1 MYNVK
6 MQLVNDEAFLGAY
19 GKLNDKQREAVD
31 AIDGPVMVI
40 AGPGTGKTQI
50 LTLRIANILR
60 QTDEQPENILAL
72 TFTKSG
78 ARAMRERLRA
88 FVGAVAYRVPIHTFH
103 GLCERL
109 IRDYPEA
116 YTKILGGKAATEI
129 EKIDMVERIL
139 EAPEVAML
147 RPAGDPSFYVRPILS
162 VISNMKQENVLPD
175 DLVGIVDAEE
185 LKLQD
190 IEQFHTKGA
199 HKGKER
205 SDYTKAVARIEKLRV
220 LVYVYRRYEAA
231 MREAKRYDFDD
242 MIVETVRVL
251 RDQESVRLD
260 LQETYHY
267 ILADEHQD
275 VNGAQNE
282 ILRLLAAFHDAPNL
296 FVVGDEKQAIYRFQ
310 GASLENF
317 LHFET
322 LFPSTKVIVLTDN
335 YRSTQPIL
343 DAGHALVAVTEG
355 PLLDY
360 RLPLQSHQSN
370 ETTLTLV
377 TYPHEAYEH
386 EAVAQIVLQAIADG
400 TPAEE
405 IAVIVRSNRDVELF
419 AALLRTHG
427 LAVEPS
433 ADSDI
438 LEHPLLLAIVDLI
451 DVVVAPGN
459 EVLLARVFQSAYWH
473 ISVADTMRVMAAR
486 SYHEPLA
493 VLLADRARLEALG
506 LDDVERVAACMTT
519 LATVREEMFGTA
531 PHRLLAR
538 LLALSGLFD
547 HVTTHGV
554 LESTRVIR
562 RLYDEVEG
570 LVCSGEAATL
580 GDIVTLLRRR
590 MAYGV
595 SLSAPFLKDSNNAV
609 QVMTAH
615 KSKGLEFEVVIVPH
629 VTEAAWGGS
638 KRPDYFK
645 VPLVRTGELELAANE
660 DERRLLYV
668 AMTRA
673 KRTLVLSYAET
684 NTEGKVLSPSPLL
697 AALPATITLPPI
709 TYPETVSSVFA
720 TSEPALADV
729 IRPFIL
735 RVLTDRG
742 LSATSLNN
750 AIKNPW
756 DFLYRNVIRL
766 PEVQTPSLQ
775 FGTAIHGVLEY
786 STKAKMTTGKLPSF
800 SLLKSRLEFEL
811 GKLPLST
818 VEFTNLLAKG
828 LELLAVYVP
837 HLESSLPV
845 TTKEELSVR
854 VSLPLGLPDLPELT
868 LTGKL
873 DRIDIGA
880 DGLAVQVVDYKTGK
894 PKTRNDIEGKTAK
907 ADASYRRQLSFYSLL
922 LHLHGDERY
931 QTDTGVLS
939 FVEAD
944 SKGRVHEEVF
954 VSGAAE
960 RTQLTEEIKT
970 VVATLLSGDFLSDET
985 LLAESEYAHVARQL
999 LVRRG

>member
-1 MYNVK
+1 
-6 MQLVNDEAFLGAY
+6 MQLVNDEAYLAAY
-19 GKLNDKQREAVD
+19 NKLNDKQQEAVD

-60 QTDEQPENILAL
+60 QTDVQPENILAL

-78 ARAMRERLRA
+78 ARAMRERLRT
-88 FVGAVAYRVPIHTFH
+88 FVGSVAYRVPIYTFH

-116 YTKILGGKAATEI
+116 YTKILGGKAAAEI
-129 EKIDMVERIL
+129 EKIDIIERIL
-139 EAPEVAML
+139 EAPEAALL
-147 RPAGDPSFYVRPILS
+147 RPSGDPAFYVRPLLS
-162 VISNMKQENVLPD
+162 IISNMKQENVLPD
-175 DLVGIVDAEE
+175 DLVAIVNDEE
-185 LKLQD
+185 RKLQD

-205 SDYTKAVARIEKLRV
+205 SEYTKAVARLEKLRV
-220 LVYVYRRYEAA
+220 LTYVYRLYEAS

-260 LQETYHY
+260 LQETYQY
-267 ILADEHQD
+267 LLADEHQD

-282 ILRLLAAFHDAPNL
+282 ILRLVAAYHDAPNL

-322 LFPSTKVIVLTDN
+322 LFPTTNVIVLTDN
-335 YRSTQPIL
+335 YRSTQSIL

-355 PLLDY
+355 PLVDY
-360 RLPLQSHQSN
+360 RLPLRAHALH
-370 ETTLTLV
+370 ETTLALTA
-377 TYPHEAYEH
+377 YPHEAYEH
-386 EAVAQIVLQAIADG
+386 EAILNAVAAELSSG
-400 TPAEE
+400 TRAEE

-419 AALLRTHG
+419 AALLRARG
-427 LAVEPS
+427 IAVEPS

-438 LEHPLLLAIVDLI
+438 LEHPLLLAIMDLLE
-451 DVVVAPGN
+451 VVVTPGN
-459 EVLLARVFQSAYWH
+459 EVLLARVFQAPYWH
-473 ISVADTMRVMAAR
+473 VSVADTLRVLAAR

-493 VLLADRARLEALG
+493 ALLSNDERLEALG
-506 LDDVERVAACMTT
+506 LDDVTRVRACMSTI
-519 LATVREEMFGTA
+519 ATVRAELVTEA

-538 LLALSGLFD
+538 LLNLSGLF
-547 HVTTHGV
+547 VQGATHDA

-570 LVCSGEAATL
+570 LVVSGEAHTL
-580 GDIVTLLRRR
+580 YDVVTLLRRR

-595 SLSAPFLKDSNNAV
+595 PLNAPFLKDSQQAV
-609 QVMTAH
+609 HVMTAH
-615 KSKGLEFEVVIVPH
+615 KSKGLEFEVVLIPH
-629 VTEAAWGGS
+629 VTDAAWGGG

-645 VPLVRTGELELAANE
+645 VPLVRTGELALEANE

-673 KRTLVLSYAET
+673 KRTLLLSYAET
-684 NTEGKVLSPSPLL
+684 NTEGKVLSPSPLV
-697 AALPATITLPPI
+697 ASMPVTVTAV
-709 TYPETVSSVFA
+709 PESYDTVLSAVMTHEAPSIR
-720 TSEPALADV
+720 ER
-729 IRPFIL
+729 IRPYIL
-735 RVLTDRG
+735 RFLTERG

-756 DFLYRNVIRL
+756 DFLFRNVIRL
-766 PEVQTPSLQ
+766 PEMQTASLQ

-786 STKAKMTTGKLPSF
+786 SSATHTHTGVLPSF
-800 SLLKSRLEFEL
+800 SDIKSRLESEL

-828 LELLAVYVP
+828 LELLVVYLP
-837 HLESSLPV
+837 HLEASLPAA
-845 TTKEELSVR
+845 TKEELSIRVR
-854 VSLPLGLPDLPELT
+854 LPLGLPELPELI
-868 LTGKL
+868 LTGKI
-873 DRIDIGA
+873 DRVDLGT
-880 DGLAVQVVDYKTGK
+880 DGRAVRVVDYKTGK
-894 PKTRNDIEGKTAK
+894 PKTRNEIEGKTAK
-907 ADASYRRQLSFYSLL
+907 ADAGYRRQLSFYSLL
-922 LHLHGDERY
+922 LHLYGDERY
-931 QTDTGVLS
+931 ATETGVLS

-944 SKGRVHEEVF
+944 AKGRVHEEMF
-954 VSGAAE
+954 ESGEAE
-960 RTQLTEEIKT
+960 RRILVDEIKA
-970 VVATLLSGDFLSDET
+970 VVTSLISGEFLSDDT
-985 LLAESEYAHVARQL
+985 LCAQSEYAYLARQL
-999 LVRRG
+999 LHPR

>member
-1 MYNVK
+1 

-19 GKLNDKQREAVD
+19 GKLNEKQREAVD
-31 AIDGPVMVI
+31 VIDGPVMVI

-78 ARAMRERLRA
+78 ARAMRERLRT
-88 FVGAVAYRVPIHTFH
+88 FVGAVAYRVPIYTFH

-129 EKIDMVERIL
+129 EKIDIVERIL

-147 RPAGDPSFYVRPILS
+147 RPAGDPSFYVQPLLS

-175 DLVGIVDAEE
+175 DLVTIVDTEE
-185 LKLQD
+185 GRLQD
-190 IEQFHTKGA
+190 IEQYHTKGA

-205 SDYTKAVARIEKLRV
+205 SEYTKAVARLEKLRV
-220 LVYVYRRYEAA
+220 LIFVYRRYEAS
-231 MREAKRYDFDD
+231 MREAKLYDFDD

-251 RDQESVRLD
+251 RAQESVRLD

-282 ILRLLAAFHDAPNL
+282 ILRLLAAFHDNPNL

-322 LFPSTKVIVLTDN
+322 LFPATKVIVLTDN
-335 YRSTQPIL
+335 YRSTQSIL

-360 RLPLQSHQSN
+360 RLPLLAHAVTP
-370 ETTLTLV
+370 TTLSLV
-377 TYPHEAYEH
+377 MYPHEAYEH
-386 EAVAQIVLQAIADG
+386 EAVAQSVEQTLKNG

-419 AALLRTHG
+419 SVLLRSRG
-427 LAVEPS
+427 IAVEPS

-451 DVVVAPGN
+451 DVVVSPGN
-459 EVLLARVFQSAYWH
+459 EALLARVFQSAYWH
-473 ISVADTMRVMAAR
+473 ISIADMMRVMGAR

-493 VLLADRARLEALG
+493 ALLSDRSRLETLG
-506 LDDVERVAACMTT
+506 LDNIDLVAKCMTT
-519 LATVREEMFGTA
+519 IDTVRGEMLGEA

-538 LLALSGLFD
+538 LLNLSGLFD
-547 HVTTHGV
+547 QVATHDA

-570 LVCSGEAATL
+570 LVCSGEATTL
-580 GDIVTLLRRR
+580 ADVVTLLRRR
-590 MAYGV
+590 MAYWV
-595 SLSAPFLKDSNNAV
+595 PLNAPFLKDSNSAV

-615 KSKGLEFEVVIVPH
+615 KSKGLEFEVVLVPH

-645 VPLVRTGELELAANE
+645 VPLVRTGELALAANE

-673 KRTLVLSYAET
+673 KRTLLLSYAET

-697 AALPATITLPPI
+697 ASLPDTIVAQAV
-709 TYPETVSSVFA
+709 TYPETASSVFTA
-720 TSEPALADV
+720 KVPALADS
-729 IRPFIL
+729 IQPFIL

-756 DFLYRNVIRL
+756 DFLFRNVIRL
-766 PEVQTPSLQ
+766 PEVQTSSLQ

-786 STKAKMTTGKLPSF
+786 CTKTKTAKSALPSF
-800 SLLKSRLEFEL
+800 TEVKSRLEFEL

-828 LELLAVYVP
+828 LELLVIYLP

-854 VSLPLGLPDLPELT
+854 VSLPIGLPGLPELT

-873 DRIDIGA
+873 DRIDIGD
-880 DGLAVQVVDYKTGK
+880 DGTAIRVVDYKTGK

-922 LHLHGDERY
+922 LSLHGDDRY
-931 QTDTGVLS
+931 MTNRGVLS

-944 SKGRVHEEVF
+944 NKGRVHDEEF
-954 VSGAAE
+954 ESGDTE
-960 RTQLTEEIKT
+960 RSILIEEITK
-970 VVATLLSGDFLSDET
+970 VVAALLSGDFLSDET
-985 LLAESEYAHVARQL
+985 LLEASDYKHLARQL
-999 LVRRG
+999 LSRTI

>member
-1 MYNVK
+1 
-6 MQLVNDEAFLGAY
+6 MQLVNDEAYLAAY
-19 GKLNDKQREAVD
+19 GKLNAKQREAVD

-78 ARAMRERLRA
+78 ARAMRERLRT
-88 FVGAVAYRVPIHTFH
+88 FVGPVAYRVPIYTFH

-129 EKIDMVERIL
+129 EKIDCIERIL
-139 EAPEVAML
+139 EAPEVALL
-147 RPAGDPSFYVRPILS
+147 RPAGDPTFYVKPLRD
-162 VISNMKQENVLPD
+162 VISHMKQENVLPD
-175 DLVGIVDAEE
+175 DLAQIVSEE
-185 LKLQD
+185 ESTLQD

-205 SDYTKAVARIEKLRV
+205 SEYTKAVARLEKLRA
-220 LVYVYRRYEAA
+220 LVYVYRLYEAS

-282 ILRLLAAFHDAPNL
+282 ILRLLSAYHDNPNL

-317 LHFET
+317 LHFQT
-322 LFPSTKVIVLTDN
+322 LFPATKVIVLTDN
-335 YRSTQPIL
+335 YRSTQSIL
-343 DAGHALVAVTEG
+343 DAGHALVTVTKG
-355 PLLDY
+355 PLVDY
-360 RLPLQSHQSN
+360 RIPLFAHTESV
-370 ETTLTLV
+370 TTLTLT
-377 TYPHEAYEH
+377 TYPHEAYEQ
-386 EAVAQIVLQAIADG
+386 ESVVETVQKELASG
-400 TPAEE
+400 TRAEE

-419 AALLRTHG
+419 AALLRARG
-427 LAVEPS
+427 IAVEPS

-438 LEHPLLLAIVDLI
+438 LEHPLLLAIVDLL

-459 EVLLARVFQSAYWH
+459 EALLARVFQSSYWH
-473 ISVADTMRVMAAR
+473 ISVADTMRVMTAR

-493 VLLADRARLEALG
+493 ALLSNRVRLEELG
-506 LDDVERVAACMTT
+506 LLDIDRISACMTT
-519 LATVREEMFGTA
+519 INTVRAESVSEA

-538 LLALSGLFD
+538 LLHLSGLFD
-547 HVTTHGV
+547 QVATHNT

-570 LVCSGEAATL
+570 LVVSGEAITL
-580 GDIVTLLRRR
+580 SDVVALLRRR

-595 SLSAPFLKDSNNAV
+595 PLNAPFLKDSNSAV

-629 VTEAAWGGS
+629 VTDAAWGGS

-645 VPLVRTGELELAANE
+645 VPLVRTGELALEANE

-673 KRTLVLSYAET
+673 KRTLLLSYAET
-684 NTEGKVLSPSPLL
+684 NSEGKVLAPSPLL
-697 AALPATITLPPI
+697 ASLPASL
-709 TYPETVSSVFA
+709 VSAPAPFPDAVSAPFTA
-720 TSEPALADV
+720 AAPALADS

-735 RVLTDRG
+735 RMLTERG

-756 DFLYRNVIRL
+756 DFLYRNVIHL
-766 PEVQTPSLQ
+766 PDVQASSLQ

-786 STKAKMTTGKLPSF
+786 CTKAKTKTGSVPSF
-800 SLLKSRLEFEL
+800 SECKTRLEFEL
-811 GKLPLST
+811 GKLPMST

-828 LELLAVYVP
+828 LEVLAVYLP
-837 HLESSLPV
+837 HLTASLPT
-845 TTKEELSVR
+845 TTKEELSLR
-854 VSLPLGLPDLPELT
+854 VSLPIGLPELPELT

-873 DRIDIGA
+873 DRIDIDEHGEA
-880 DGLAVQVVDYKTGK
+880 IRVVDYKTGK

-922 LHLHGDERY
+922 LALHGDERY
-931 QTDTGVLS
+931 MTETGVLS

-944 SKGRVHEEVF
+944 AKGRIHEEEF
-954 VSGAAE
+954 QSGEAE
-960 RTQLTEEIKT
+960 RERLIEEIRA
-970 VVATLLSGDFLSDET
+970 VVQMLLSGDFLSDET
-985 LLAESEYAHVARQL
+985 VLAESEYAHLARQL
-999 LVRRG
+999 VQHT